1 MCVSKD
7 VDSVVMKHHYWILQ
21 DRKYIYHATWLIIMS
36 KLIKAI
42 SSQINARQ
50 RFLLATSLRFE
61 RCWCS
66 QWYYYRHAVIIII
79 RMSFSNLPPT
89 QKEEKSFADTIRK
102 RKEEKRLQLLR
113 RSFLLVWFW
122 CITGIIAFL
131 AYWNKLRNHL
141 CWFLKYRYFFG
152 VVSE

>member
-1 MCVSKD
+1 MAEYNLEIDKSILSK
-7 VDSVVMKHHYWILQ
+7 
-21 DRKYIYHATWLIIMS
+21 
-36 KLIKAI
+36 
-42 SSQINARQ
+42 INTRQ
-50 RFLLATSLRFE
+50 QFLLATSLRFE

-131 AYWNKLRNHL
+131 AYWNKLRNYL
-141 CWFLKYRYFFG
+141 CWFLKYRYIFRSCIRFRLKTHKM
-152 VVSE
+152 SFATYIIHSSK

>member
-1 MCVSKD
+1 MPMLNITGLYEHFVSACNLSD
-7 VDSVVMKHHYWILQ
+7 YNSVINKSYLIQ
-21 DRKYIYHATWLIIMS
+21 EKY
-36 KLIKAI
+36 KAAI
-42 SSQINARQ
+42 
-50 RFLLATSLRFE
+50 LLATSLRSE